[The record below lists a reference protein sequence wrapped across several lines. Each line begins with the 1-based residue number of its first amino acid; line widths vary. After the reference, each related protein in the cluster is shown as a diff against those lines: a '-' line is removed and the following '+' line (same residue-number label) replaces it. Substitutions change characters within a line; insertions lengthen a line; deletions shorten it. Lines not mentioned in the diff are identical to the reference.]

1 MLIALRLLLLFTL
14 LLGVAYPWA
23 LTGLGKVLFPRQAAG
38 DPDLVGR
45 NFEGDGYFWGRPS
58 ATPEKPY
65 NAALSSGSNW
75 GPREPRLAQQR
86 DAALQ
91 CFKGSTPP
99 EDLLTASGSG
109 LDPHITPEAARFQI
123 PRVARARG
131 MSEARLRALVE
142 SHCEPPTLGV
152 LGHARVHVGRLNRA
166 LDAALTSSPGTLTR
180 SGHSPG

>member
-1 MLIALRLLLLFTL
+1 MFIALRLLLLFTL
-14 LLGVAYPWA
+14 LLGAAYPLA
-23 LTGLGKVLFPRQAAG
+23 LAGLSGVLFPRQAAG
-38 DPDLVGR
+38 DPELVGR
-45 NFEGDGYFWGRPS
+45 HFEGQGYFWSRPS

-75 GPREPRLAQQR
+75 GPREPRLGEQR
-86 DAALQ
+86 AAALQ
-91 CFKGSTPP
+91 RFAGLTPP

-131 MSEARLRALVE
+131 LSEERLRALVD
-142 SHCEPPTLGV
+142 SLCEPPTLGV

-166 LDAALTSSPGTLTR
+166 LDAALTSPPQALTR
-180 SGHSPG
+180 SGRGPE